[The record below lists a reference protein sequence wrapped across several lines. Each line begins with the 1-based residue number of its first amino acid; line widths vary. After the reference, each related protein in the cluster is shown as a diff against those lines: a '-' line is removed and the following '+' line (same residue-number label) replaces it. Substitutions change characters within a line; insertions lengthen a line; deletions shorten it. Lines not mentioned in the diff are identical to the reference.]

1 VDCVTINK
9 YTPLHRCAFYNH
21 KRLAGLF
28 CMAGANQ
35 KAIDGDGKTAYEVA
49 VEQGNTEVAQLLKPL
64 LSSDGTDM
72 TGVVYA
78 RNNPNHPEF
87 RPQGREALFALAAI
101 NASMEG

>member
-1 VDCVTINK
+1 VDCVTNNK

-21 KRLAGLF
+21 KQLAGLF

-64 LSSDGTDM
+64 LSSDAPT
-72 TGVVYA
+72 
-78 RNNPNHPEF
+78 
-87 RPQGREALFALAAI
+87 
-101 NASMEG
+101 